1 MPCGG
6 PLPPPPRP
14 ATRDNRKRRASGS
27 GSCSTAPPPPPPLH
41 PDAATLRARD
51 AGGEAWSLAARDGG
65 ATYTVGARRRAEGDW
80 LPLFFCASG
89 LPAQPGA
96 TFDQALDRVRS
107 VVLRGDASA
116 VEVSASRACV
126 SSARARLETWGKKDV
141 AAPWP
146 DGWIFMIDDAPL
158 ANWAHP
164 CRHVFLAP
172 DLSSLAVRDAFTP
185 LTLRDLSAAP
195 PKNAHALETVLPF
208 PRPRTS
214 GASAA
219 PPPVPRSI
227 PPRTDGDASRCYAVI
242 LSGGFNSANNH
253 VRYWGDAAA
262 VYSTLSRQYAYPKDH
277 LFALISDG
285 LDPSADQSD
294 ATDSSTDL
302 DGDGL
307 PDTHGAATF
316 ANVSNLF
323 VELQGRLRPDDQL
336 FVFTTDHGGPADG
349 GGAWDVLLYLWGGDV
364 LRDFEL
370 RALTEP
376 IACPIFFAME
386 QCYSGGF
393 VDDLAQPNRFI
404 ATAARHDEPSYAGDT
419 FPEFDQWAFHFTA
432 ALRGFQPRTNAPWI
446 DAGTA
451 HGDLNA
457 DAYVSFDEAA
467 RHAAI
472 HKFSDDHPTCG
483 ENPPG
488 LGARGFATLP
498 RREDLG
504 MGGFAFAPIHS
515 PQTASG
521 FPVRISAQNV
531 FGDPIPAYA
540 GPLNLSVEATPI
552 DPGTYVGAGDLSWD
566 YPAQSYFMDART
578 QVLYPAALLGPART
592 LDHLALHVDQPPTCP
607 LSHWTIRL
615 RHTPLTA
622 YPEAPAWE
630 TNGWT
635 VVFQSNLVNAATGWV
650 VFAFSQPF
658 AYDGVNSLMVD
669 FSFNN
674 SSYGPG
680 NGRCRASESSN
691 AASITW
697 ASDDADGDPL
707 LWSGNLPPPQPS
719 PRFPNLRFGPPPIP
733 VEVPIAPTSMVRF
746 ADGAWSG
753 SLSALNT
760 HFAIRLHAAD
770 RARPQWRGQSD
781 WFAVLDYPF
790 ELVAAAIDPLAG
802 SLRLQWSSGAGQ
814 TYRVMASTNLSA
826 GFFPLATHLPADPPV
841 FDAPLGD
848 EGTRFFRVEEE

>member
-1 MPCGG
+1 MQWTSPAPAPQPEARKTADADKRLKLLLDRATGIHALA
-6 PLPPPPRP
+6 PDPP
-14 ATRDNRKRRASGS
+14 ALLASG
-27 GSCSTAPPPPPPLH
+27 P
-41 PDAATLRARD
+41 
-51 AGGEAWSLAARDGG
+51 GGETWTLQAREGAA
-65 ATYTVGARRRAEGDW
+65 AYAVGARRRGDDW
-80 LPLFFCASG
+80 QPIFFCATG
-89 LPAQPGA
+89 LPPRPGA
-96 TFDQALDRVRS
+96 TFDEALGLVRS
-107 VVLRGDASA
+107 LVLRDTSA
-116 VEVSASRACV
+116 DVEVSASRVRVNA
-126 SSARARLETWGKKDV
+126 ARTTLETWGNRTV

-146 DGWIFMIDDAPL
+146 DGWVFLIDDAPL

-172 DLSSLAVRDAFTP
+172 DLSALAVRDAFTP
-185 LTLRDLSAAP
+185 LTLRDVSAKTPCGAR
-195 PKNAHALETVLPF
+195 ALETVLPF
-208 PRPRTS
+208 DRSRTA
-214 GASAA
+214 ASAT

-242 LSGGFNSANNH
+242 LSGGLDSFNNH
-253 VRYWGDAAA
+253 VRYWGDASFI
-262 VYSTLSRQYAYPKDH
+262 YSTLSLQYGYPKDH

-294 ATDSSTDL
+294 ATDSPADL

-307 PDTHGAATF
+307 PDTYGAATF

-349 GGAWDVLLYLWGGDV
+349 GGPGDVLLYLWGGDV

-376 IACPIFFAME
+376 IACPLFFAME

-404 ATAARHDEPSYAGDT
+404 ATAARHDEPSYAGNT
-419 FPEFDQWAFHFTA
+419 FPEFDQWAYHFTA
-432 ALRGFQPRTNAPWI
+432 ALRGFQPQPSAPWV

-451 HGDLNA
+451 HGDLNS

-467 RHAAI
+467 RYAAI
-472 HKFSDDHPTCG
+472 HKFPDDHPTCG

-504 MGGFAFAPIHS
+504 MGGFVIAPIHS

-531 FGDPIPAYA
+531 FGDPIPAYV
-540 GPLNLSVEATPI
+540 GPLNLSVEAAPI

-566 YPAQSYFMDART
+566 YPAQSYYMDART
-578 QVLYPAALLGPART
+578 QVIYPATLLGPART

-607 LSHWTIRL
+607 LSRWTIRL

-622 YPEAPAWE
+622 YPEEPVWE
-630 TNGWT
+630 PNGWT
-635 VVFQSNLVNAATGWV
+635 VVFQSNLVHAATGWV

-669 FSFNN
+669 FSFDN

-680 NGRCRASESSN
+680 NGHCRASES
-691 AASITW
+691 AGPASITW

-719 PRFPNLRFGPPPIP
+719 PRYPNLRFGPPPIP

-753 SLSALNT
+753 SVSALNT
-760 HFAIRLHAAD
+760 HFAVRLHAAD

-781 WFAVLDYPF
+781 WFAILDYPF

-802 SLRLQWSSGAGQ
+802 SLRLQWNSGAGR
-814 TYRVMASTNLSA
+814 TYRVMASTNLSD

-848 EGTRFFRVEEE
+848 EGKRFFRVEEE